1 MGSEVP
7 RSDPGSLYATR
18 SVLWKAVDYL
28 TYEQRELL
36 YDIFKGTLADLRA
49 SWGSESGSVFG
60 NDFLDELEKI
70 TFRLAQSP
78 KLREGDGNRSLVR
91 EFVCIRC
98 FVAMSW
104 QSDMRPLFPAH
115 PVGQPHGLRLGT
127 YSRLQPSYQFTPPR
141 APSARCGGWRGRFSL
156 MGEMWGNR
164 IAMLRI

>member
-18 SVLWKAVDYL
+18 SVLWKAVDFL
-28 TYEQRELL
+28 TDEQRELL

-60 NDFLDELEKI
+60 NDLLDELEKI

-78 KLREGDGNRSLVR
+78 KLREGDGNRSPVR

-98 FVAMSW
+98 DVMAI
-104 QSDMRPLFPAH
+104 
-115 PVGQPHGLRLGT
+115 GHGSSLSCPSCGT
-127 YSRLQPSYQFTPPR
+127 ATWLEAWY
-141 APSARCGGWRGRFSL
+141 
-156 MGEMWGNR
+156 
-164 IAMLRI
+164 I

>member
-28 TYEQRELL
+28 SDEQRELL

-70 TFRLAQSP
+70 TFRLAQRAQF
-78 KLREGDGNRSLVR
+78 REGYGERSLMYL
-91 EFVCIRC
+91 VCIRC
-98 FVAMSW
+98 DVIA
-104 QSDMRPLFPAH
+104 
-115 PVGQPHGLRLGT
+115 VGHGSSLSCPSCGT
-127 YSRLQPSYQFTPPR
+127 ATWLEAWY
-141 APSARCGGWRGRFSL
+141 
-156 MGEMWGNR
+156 
-164 IAMLRI
+164 I